1 MCWHSYKRPVRK
13 TADKD
18 ITCWK
23 VVYLVNTY
31 FKSVYFGKLYKI
43 HKRYF
48 IYDDEIYVHK
58 VFAYSFFT
66 PTTRYYINKGFHSY
80 NNKVFIKE
88 AGLQRIVMN
97 ENKKMWHDR
106 FYGMSNLHVIKC
118 IIPEGSIYYENE
130 DGELVSSSI
139 KIIGLDED

>member
-1 MCWHSYKRPVRK
+1 MCWSSYNKPVRK
-13 TADKD
+13 IADKD

-23 VVYLVNTY
+23 VVHLINTH
-31 FKSVYFGKLYKI
+31 FKSIYFGKLYEI

-58 VFAYSFFT
+58 VFASST
-66 PTTRYYINKGFHSY
+66 TTRYDIHRGFHSY

-88 AGLQRIVMN
+88 NNYQKIIMN
-97 ENKKMWHDR
+97 ENKEMWYDIFHS
-106 FYGMSNLHVIKC
+106 MSNVRVIKC
-118 IIPEGSIYYENE
+118 IIPEDSIYYENE
-130 DGELVSSSI
+130 NGELVSSSI